1 MSGYSKVTDSS
12 VKSRLKAIGV
22 SINSTPVSLREV
34 TSFIVCPLPKWALAP
49 ILLAGHLPTSMMTPC
64 EARGSSLKAIHSI
77 AEKKNSRKPISTILH
92 KVAPQADV
100 MGRYALYSHLP
111 QPQDIGGV
119 YKDSKIAP
127 SVVVDQRALPVVIA
141 EHQYVLL
148 PRRLQPLI
156 PPPEFWP

>member
-1 MSGYSKVTDSS
+1 MPAAFSMLFFTVGTLYLVLKLRANRLVASIHRDAAKV
-12 VKSRLKAIGV
+12 
-22 SINSTPVSLREV
+22 
-34 TSFIVCPLPKWALAP
+34 
-49 ILLAGHLPTSMMTPC
+49 
-64 EARGSSLKAIHSI
+64 
-77 AEKKNSRKPISTILH
+77 NSRKPISRCLH

-100 MGRYALYSHLP
+100 MGRYALYSHLS